1 MAKQEPGLEIPTAW
15 EQLELDILHGLCL
28 VIGSSDVGKSTFSRY
43 LFRRLTEAPF
53 PDGGSRKVAF
63 LDGDVGQN
71 SLGPPA
77 TMTLTFDL
85 ELANQPFAEGRLC
98 RWFVG
103 TTTPVGHMLPTLV
116 SAARLVRAGREAA
129 ADAIVYDTCGLVD
142 RGAGGLALK
151 SAKID
156 LLGPSV
162 IFAIQ
167 RGRELEPFLL
177 PFQRSHRVQ
186 IVRLKPSPAVRRRDM
201 NHRQA
206 HRSAQFAR
214 HFYHSNRLSLDWMR
228 LAVFPAPRFCL
239 HRLVALE
246 NFDGFTLA
254 LGIVTGID
262 DERRLVELLT
272 PLRSLAEV
280 NSLRL
285 GDILVEPE
293 TFRDSRLNEGA

>member
-1 MAKQEPGLEIPTAW
+1 MLIQEPGLEIPAAW
-15 EQLELDILHGLCL
+15 EQLELEALNGLCL
-28 VIGSSDVGKSTFSRY
+28 VIGNSDVGKSTFARY
-43 LFRRLTEAPF
+43 LFRRLAEAPLS
-53 PDGGSRKVAF
+53 GSGSRKVAF
-63 LDGDVGQN
+63 LDGDMGQN

-77 TMTLTFDL
+77 TMTLCIDL
-85 ELANQPFAEGRLC
+85 ELANQPATEGRLW

-116 SAARLVRAGREAA
+116 SAARLVQAGREAA
-129 ADAIVYDTCGLVD
+129 ADTIIYDTSGLID
-142 RGAGGLALK
+142 RGLGGLALK

-156 LLGPSV
+156 LLRPSV

-177 PFQRSHRVQ
+177 PYQRSRRVQ
-186 IVRLKPSPAVRRRDM
+186 IVRLTPSPVVRRRDM
-201 NHRQA
+201 HRRQA

-214 HFYHSNRLSLDWMR
+214 HFYHSRRLSLDWRR
-228 LAVFPAPRFCL
+228 LAIYPDPGFCL
-239 HRLVALE
+239 NRLVALE
-246 NFDGFTLA
+246 NFAGFTLA

-262 DERRLVELLT
+262 DEHRQVELLT
-272 PLRSLAEV
+272 PLRSLVEV